1 MTPNMTICKQLLF
14 LICAAINLLS
24 CRIILHRLW
33 GAPAQRPQP
42 WKSGRPHMH
51 THTHIHTHAL
61 MALLVSPAELE
72 CLARPQHLPRR
83 ARSLCG
89 SR

>member
-1 MTPNMTICKQLLF
+1 MTPHMTICKQLLF

-42 WKSGRPHMH
+42 WKSGRPHTH
-51 THTHIHTHAL
+51 THTHTHSWHSSSVQPSLNA
-61 MALLVSPAELE
+61 SPD
-72 CLARPQHLPRR
+72 RSIYR
-83 ARSLCG
+83 AAHAACVAAAD
-89 SR
+89 

>member
-1 MTPNMTICKQLLF
+1 MTPHMTIYKQLLF

-24 CRIILHRLW
+24 CRIILHRL
-33 GAPAQRPQP
+33 GG
-42 WKSGRPHMH
+42 GRPSPAPPALEIWQASH
-51 THTHIHTHAL
+51 THSHGTPRQ
-61 MALLVSPAELE
+61 SNELE

-83 ARSLCG
+83 ARSACG